1 MEDKPDGYYIPIH
14 KSLVDP
20 ILIGGIDRNL
30 CLGIWSVGVA
40 IGVSVVVS
48 VSVGAANAGVVIAS
62 ASNIADAVFI
72 TLFIIISPFP
82 NITLVYIYQF

>member
-1 MEDKPDGYYIPIH
+1 M
-14 KSLVDP
+14 
-20 ILIGGIDRNL
+20 
-30 CLGIWSVGVA
+30 
-40 IGVSVVVS
+40 VS

-72 TLFIIISPFP
+72 ALFIIISPFP

>member
-1 MEDKPDGYYIPIH
+1 MLAISLIYDFAQANSSLLISVKRVDVDGAA
-14 KSLVDP
+14 
-20 ILIGGIDRNL
+20 
-30 CLGIWSVGVA
+30 VGVA